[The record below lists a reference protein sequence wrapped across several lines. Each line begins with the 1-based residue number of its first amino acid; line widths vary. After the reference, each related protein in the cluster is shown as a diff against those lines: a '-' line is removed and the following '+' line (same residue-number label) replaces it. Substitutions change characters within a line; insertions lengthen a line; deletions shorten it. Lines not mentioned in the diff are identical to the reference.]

1 VENNQNLR
9 QREII
14 FPNSREAKTEY
25 NAHTENINTSDW
37 AWDDEGVPSP
47 FSSEC
52 RSEVPMRQ

>member
-37 AWDDEGVPSP
+37 AWDDECVPSP
-47 FSSEC
+47 VSRE
-52 RSEVPMRQ
+52 